1 MVKKGLMKRSLN
13 EEELLFLALHIVTNS
28 KINEKTKYAFTYA
41 EKLITA
47 YLIEKH
53 GLGLSNKELEEKYID
68 LLADFIL
75 TESSMNN
82 EIEVM
87 FKDGKISYNYKE
99 KK

>member
-28 KINEKTKYAFTYA
+28 KINEKTKYAFNYA

-53 GLGLSNKELEEKYID
+53 GLGLSNKELEEKHID

-75 TESSMNN
+75 TEYAMNN
-82 EIEVM
+82 ELDVI
-87 FKDGKISYNYKE
+87 FKHGKISYKNKE
-99 KK
+99 K